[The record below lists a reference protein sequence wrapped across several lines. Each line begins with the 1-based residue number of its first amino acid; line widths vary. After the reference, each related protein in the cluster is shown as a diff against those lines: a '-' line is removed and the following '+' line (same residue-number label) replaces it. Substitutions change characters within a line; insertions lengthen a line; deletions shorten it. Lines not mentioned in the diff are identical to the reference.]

1 MLQLFVEN
9 LKRLSVFIIVS
20 QTILHFGVGRKFEKY
35 LKLVFSFMVVAQLVF
50 SIGAYFDFE
59 HGIWEFIS
67 QDNYEQRLEE
77 YMGRLEQ
84 EFEVQQSELESR
96 LQQTPEVE
104 NKNNKGEANGI
115 RVDRIR
121 IP

>member
-1 MLQLFVEN
+1 MFSIFVEN

-35 LKLVFSFMVVAQLVF
+35 LKLVFSFMIVAQLVF
-50 SIGAYFDFE
+50 SISAYFEFE
-59 HGIWEFIS
+59 EGIVEFIS
-67 QDNYEQRLEE
+67 QENYYQRIEE
-77 YMGRLEQ
+77 YMGELEK
-84 EFEVQQSELESR
+84 EYEIQQSELEDR
-96 LQQTPEVE
+96 LQEIYEVE
-104 NKNNKGEANGI
+104 NKSDKGEAGSI

>member
-59 HGIWEFIS
+59 HGIQEFIS

-84 EFEVQQSELESR
+84 EYELHQSELESR
-96 LQQTPEVE
+96 LQQTHEVE
-104 NKNNKGEANGI
+104 NKNNKGEANSI
-115 RVDRIR
+115 RVERIR

>member
-1 MLQLFVEN
+1 MFSIFVEN

-35 LKLVFSFMVVAQLVF
+35 LKLVFSFMIVAQLVF
-50 SIGAYFDFE
+50 SISAYFEFE
-59 HGIWEFIS
+59 EGIVEFIS
-67 QDNYEQRLEE
+67 QENYYQRIEE
-77 YMGRLEQ
+77 YMGGLEK
-84 EFEVQQSELESR
+84 EYEIQQSELEDR
-96 LQQTPEVE
+96 LQEIYEVE
-104 NKNNKGEANGI
+104 NKSDKGEASSI

>member
-1 MLQLFVEN
+1 MFSIFVEN

-35 LKLVFSFMVVAQLVF
+35 LKLVFSFMIVAQLVF
-50 SIGAYFDFE
+50 SISAYFEFE
-59 HGIWEFIS
+59 EGIVEFIS
-67 QDNYEQRLEE
+67 QENYYQRIEE
-77 YMGRLEQ
+77 YMGGLEK
-84 EFEVQQSELESR
+84 EYEIQQSELEDR
-96 LQQTPEVE
+96 LQEIYEVE
-104 NKNNKGEANGI
+104 NKSDKGEAGSI

>member
-1 MLQLFVEN
+1 MLQLFIEN

-35 LKLVFSFMVVAQLVF
+35 LKLVFSFMVVAQLAF

-84 EFEVQQSELESR
+84 EYEVQQSELERR
-96 LQQTPEVE
+96 LQQTPEAE
-104 NKNNKGEANGI
+104 NKNNKGEANSI

>member
-1 MLQLFVEN
+1 MFVEN

-35 LKLVFSFMVVAQLVF
+35 LKLVFSFMIVAQLVF
-50 SIGAYFDFE
+50 SISAYFEFE
-59 HGIWEFIS
+59 EGIVEFLS
-67 QDNYEQRLEE
+67 QENYYQRIEE
-77 YMGRLEQ
+77 YMGGLEK
-84 EFEVQQSELESR
+84 EYEIQQSELEDR
-96 LQQTPEVE
+96 LQEIYEVE
-104 NKNNKGEANGI
+104 NKSDKGEAGSI

>member
-1 MLQLFVEN
+1 MFSIFVEN

-35 LKLVFSFMVVAQLVF
+35 LKLVFSFMIVAQLVF
-50 SIGAYFDFE
+50 SISAYFEFE
-59 HGIWEFIS
+59 KGIVEFLS
-67 QDNYEQRLEE
+67 QENYYQRIEE
-77 YMGRLEQ
+77 YMGGLEK
-84 EFEVQQSELESR
+84 EYEIQQSELEDR
-96 LQQTPEVE
+96 LQEIYEVE
-104 NKNNKGEANGI
+104 NKSDKGEAGSI

>member
-1 MLQLFVEN
+1 MLQMFVEN

-50 SIGAYFDFE
+50 SIGSYFDFE
-59 HGIWEFIS
+59 NGLVEFIS
-67 QDNYEQRLEE
+67 QEKYYQRLED
-77 YMGRLEQ
+77 YMGSMEQ
-84 EFEVQQSELESR
+84 EYEVQQKELESR
-96 LQQTPEVE
+96 LQQIYEME
-104 NKNNKGEANGI
+104 NKNNKGETGSI
-115 RVDRIR
+115 KVDRIR

>member
-1 MLQLFVEN
+1 MFSIFVEN

-35 LKLVFSFMVVAQLVF
+35 LKLVFSFMIVAQLVF
-50 SIGAYFDFE
+50 SISAYFKFE
-59 HGIWEFIS
+59 EGIVEFIS
-67 QDNYEQRLEE
+67 QENYYQRIEE
-77 YMGRLEQ
+77 YMGGLEK
-84 EFEVQQSELESR
+84 EYEIQQSELEDR
-96 LQQTPEVE
+96 LQEIYEVE
-104 NKNNKGEANGI
+104 NKSDKGEASSI